1 MAGEPGMRRI
11 MDTVVGGMD
20 LDRLEQFCA
29 SARANGADGAD
40 SVRARVTVR
49 GVLRAV
55 FIDVPIEEGPGFAG
69 VPAVSVPP
77 PAGPPDSMPH
87 EDA

>member
-1 MAGEPGMRRI
+1 VTGEPGMRRI
-11 MDTVVGGMD
+11 MDTVMGGMD

-40 SVRARVTVR
+40 QVRARVTVR
-49 GVLRAV
+49 GALRAV
-55 FIDVPIEEGPGFAG
+55 FIDVPIEESPGFAG
-69 VPAVSVPP
+69 GPAASVPP
-77 PAGPPDSMPH
+77 PAGPPESMPR